1 MKVQRGLAIAGSPA
15 RVGEFV
21 ELTKPRI
28 TYMVMVTAAAGFY
41 LASIGRLDA
50 ALFLHTMLG
59 TGLVA
64 AGASCLNQIVERE
77 TDARMDRTRARP
89 LPAGRVELL
98 PATVFGTALSL
109 LGTLELLLAVN
120 RTTAL
125 IGLATL
131 ALYVALYT
139 PLKRL
144 TSLCTVVGAI
154 PGALPPVMGW
164 TGASNALSAEAWV
177 LFAILF
183 LWQMPHFLAIAVAYR
198 DDYARGGHAMLPV
211 VDPGGTRTAR
221 QTILYSA
228 ALLPVSL
235 LPSILQMS
243 GDAYFWGAL
252 LLGAVFVAFGV
263 ASARDRS
270 VASARR
276 LLRYSVVYLPVLLA
290 LMALDKVTP

>member
-1 MKVQRGLAIAGSPA
+1 MPRPFLGLLLGALLALAPASAQETPPNFVILFADDLGINDLGCFGRKDQNTPNLDKLAAEGARFTQAYAPGSA
-15 RVGEFV
+15 RNLPKGPPEWVKYGISADEAHRF
-21 ELTKPRI
+21 
-28 TYMVMVTAAAGFY
+28 
-41 LASIGRLDA
+41 
-50 ALFLHTMLG
+50 
-59 TGLVA
+59 GL
-64 AGASCLNQIVERE
+64 
-77 TDARMDRTRARP
+77 P
-89 LPAGRVELL
+89 
-98 PATVFGTALSL
+98 FG
-109 LGTLELLLAVN
+109 GTLELLLAVN

>member
-28 TYMVMVTAAAGFY
+28 TFMVMVTAAAGFY

-89 LPAGRVELL
+89 LP
-98 PATVFGTALSL
+98 TVFGTALSL

-235 LPSILQMS
+235 LPSSLQMS

>member
-1 MKVQRGLAIAGSPA
+1 MTGAGAGLA
-15 RVGEFV
+15 EFV

-28 TYMVMVTAAAGFY
+28 TFMVVVTAAAGFW
-41 LASIGRLDA
+41 LASVGPLDT
-50 ALFLHTMLG
+50 ALFLGTLAG

-64 AGASCLNQIVERE
+64 AGASCLNQLAERE
-77 TDARMDRTRARP
+77 TDARMDRTAGRP
-89 LPAGRVELL
+89 LPAGRVDAL
-98 PATVFGTALSL
+98 PAAGFGGALSL
-109 LGTLELLLAVN
+109 LGTLVLLLAVN

-131 ALYVALYT
+131 ALYVLVYT
-139 PLKRL
+139 PLKRR
-144 TSLCTVVGAI
+144 TSLCTVVGAV

-164 TGASNALSAEAWV
+164 TGASDALSAEAWV

-183 LWQMPHFLAIAVAYR
+183 LWQMPHFLAIAVAWR
-198 DDYARGGHAMLPV
+198 DDYARGGHVMLPV
-211 VDPGGTRTAR
+211 VDPDGSRTAR

-235 LPSILQMS
+235 LPAILQMS

-252 LLGAVFVAFGV
+252 GLGLAFVGFGV
-263 ASARDRS
+263 ATARDRS

-276 LLRYSVVYLPVLLA
+276 MLRYSVAYLPILFA
-290 LMALDKVTP
+290 LMAFDKVAS

>member
-1 MKVQRGLAIAGSPA
+1 MQRTVATIGTPAGLA
-15 RVGEFV
+15 EFI

-28 TYMVMVTAAAGFY
+28 TFMVVVTAAAGFW
-41 LASIGRLDA
+41 LASVGPIDGT
-50 ALFLHTMLG
+50 LFLGTLLG

-64 AGASCLNQIVERE
+64 AGASCLNQLAERE
-77 TDARMDRTRARP
+77 TDGRMDRTSGRP
-89 LPAGRVELL
+89 LPAGRVDAL
-98 PATVFGTALSL
+98 PAPAFGAALSL
-109 LGTLELLLAVN
+109 LGTLVLLLAVN

-131 ALYVALYT
+131 GLYVLVYT
-139 PLKRL
+139 PLKRR
-144 TSLCTVVGAI
+144 TSLCTVVGAV

-164 TGASNALSAEAWV
+164 TGASDSISAEAWV

-183 LWQMPHFLAIAVAYR
+183 LWQMPHFLAIAVAWR
-198 DDYARGGHAMLPV
+198 DDYARGGHVMLPV
-211 VDPGGTRTAR
+211 VDPDGSRTAR
-221 QTILYSA
+221 QTLLYSA

-252 LLGAVFVAFGV
+252 GLGLAFVAFGA

-270 VASARR
+270 VAAARR
-276 LLRYSVVYLPVLLA
+276 LLRYSVAYLPLLFA
-290 LMALDKVTP
+290 LMAADKVAS